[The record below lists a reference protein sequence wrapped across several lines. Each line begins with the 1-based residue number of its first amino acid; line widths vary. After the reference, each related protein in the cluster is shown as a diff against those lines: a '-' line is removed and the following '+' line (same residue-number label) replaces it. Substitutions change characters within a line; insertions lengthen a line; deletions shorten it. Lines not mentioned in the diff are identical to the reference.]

1 MDDSEYPE
9 AEDKERLEREWDDL
23 KTNGFNTLLTVV
35 EGGYT
40 KPFDHTT
47 WMHYYT
53 KVYNLCTHCKLGP
66 GDPSSKAPTGILYK
80 RFGEVLTDYLKER
93 RISTAQ
99 SGEMLLKEVV
109 QKWKNHKLIVKWMQR
124 LFVYLDRY
132 YTKHNSCDQLTEFGL
147 KCFFNEIYSSIKI
160 DLRNAIFK
168 HIHRERT
175 GENVDRSLLKD
186 AISLF
191 VEMGMSSLNVYSS
204 DFEKPFLKFTEEF
217 YEREAAQWVAEDSA
231 TEYMKKAEQRLAE
244 EAQRAAAY
252 LHQNSE
258 KGLTEAVEN
267 KLLADHQRTLL
278 EMENSGFIALLRD
291 NRLDDIHRT
300 YRLFSRI
307 SKGIDP
313 IARLMYE
320 FVTNE
325 GKQIV
330 SKHSNTTDLCF
341 KAYTNDLL
349 ALHTKYKKILAEQLD
364 NNPTFQKAVKDAFE
378 AFVNQQ
384 LQCIVKGAAPRTPPA
399 KVYSSEL
406 IANYCDMLMKNVV
419 EKIGDDELEDILEQ
433 VVAVFGY
440 ISDKDLFQE
449 FYRKQLSKR
458 LLMTTVN
465 EDSERSLISKLKMR
479 QGAPYTSKLE
489 GMITDKNVSQDLQ
502 AKFKQYQLDNGISFG
517 FDYTMQVLTMGCWPA
532 FPMHTLKLPDQV
544 EGAMERFQTFYDSIT
559 QSRKLKW
566 VHSLSTVTLDAL
578 FNKQK
583 FQLQLSTAFQACVL
597 LLFNNREVLTGDEI
611 AKELTLPWEEVK
623 KALQSLAMGKYR
635 LLLKDVAPGAKVLK
649 TVDETDTFRVNTGF
663 TDKSRKLKIST
674 VVAKV
679 NLKASVQVQQ
689 TVEEDRRHAI
699 EACVVR
705 IMKSR
710 KTMEHPLL
718 IGECISQLS
727 NHFKPDPR
735 HIKKRIED
743 LILRE
748 YIERDPEKTSL
759 YRYVA

>member
-1 MDDSEYPE
+1 MDELEKQE

-23 KTNGFNTLLTVV
+23 KTHAFSALLEVV
-35 EGGYT
+35 EGGYSR
-40 KPFDHTT
+40 PFDNPT
-47 WMHYYT
+47 WMQYYT
-53 KVYNLCTHCKLGP
+53 KVYNLCTHSKNGT
-66 GDPSSKAPTGILYK
+66 GDSPKVQITGILYK

-99 SGEMLLKEVV
+99 SGEMLLKDVV

-124 LFVYLDRY
+124 LFGYLDRY
-132 YTKHNSCDQLTEFGL
+132 YTKHNSCDHLTEYGL
-147 KCFFNEIYSSIKI
+147 KCFFNVIYTSIKI

-168 HIHRERT
+168 LIQCERT
-175 GENVDRSLLKD
+175 GGSVDRGLLKD
-186 AISLF
+186 AIGLI
-191 VEMGMSSLNVYSS
+191 VEMGMNSLNIYNT
-204 DFEKPFLKFTEEF
+204 DFEKPFLKFTEDF

-231 TEYMKKAEQRLAE
+231 TEYLKKAEQRLAE

-258 KGLTEAVEN
+258 KFLTEAVEN
-267 KLLADHQRTLL
+267 KLLADHQKTLL

-291 NRLDDIHRT
+291 QRLSDIKRT
-300 YRLFSRI
+300 YQLFSRI

-330 SKHSNTTDLCF
+330 SKHSNSNDLCF

-349 ALHTKYKKILAEQLD
+349 ELHCKYKKILAEQLD
-364 NNPTFQKAVKDAFE
+364 NNSTFQKAVKDAFE

-384 LQCIVKGAAPRTPPA
+384 LQCNVKGAAPGTPPA

-419 EKIGDDELEDILEQ
+419 EKIGEDELEDILEQ

-465 EDSERSLISKLKMR
+465 EDTERSLISKLKMR

-502 AKFKQYQLDNGISFG
+502 AKFKAYQAKHNISFG
-517 FDYTMQVLTMGCWPA
+517 FEYTMQVLTMGCWPA
-532 FPMHTLKLPDQV
+532 FPMHTLKLPEQV
-544 EGAMERFQTFYDSIT
+544 EVAMSKFQEFYDSIT
-559 QSRKLKW
+559 QSRKLRW
-566 VHSLSTVTLDAL
+566 VHSLSTVTLDAV

-597 LLFNNREVLTGDEI
+597 LLFNTRDALTGEEI
-611 AKELTLPWEEVK
+611 TKELSLPWEEVK

-635 LLLKDVAPGAKVLK
+635 LLVKDVPAGSKALK
-649 TVDETDTFRVNTGF
+649 TVEEGDTFRVNVSF

-679 NLKASVQVQQ
+679 NLKASAQVQQ

-699 EACVVR
+699 EACIVR

-727 NHFKPDPR
+727 AHFKPDPR

-743 LILRE
+743 LISRE